1 MRSPTA
7 TGGTLGLQWLQLW
20 ACGGMRKGVD
30 EFSYPLVM
38 NAQPLVAQETIN
50 RALRL
55 LEYQRRASR
64 NYYDRNKE
72 AIKARSVAYWEQNR
86 DAINE
91 RRRQRYHLRHQAPEQ
106 NPELR

>member
-1 MRSPTA
+1 M
-7 TGGTLGLQWLQLW
+7 L
-20 ACGGMRKGVD
+20 KGAND
-30 EFSYPLVM
+30 FSSPLVM
-38 NAQPLVAQETIN
+38 NAAGVNQETID

-72 AIKARSVAYWEQNR
+72 TIKARSVAYWELNR
-86 DAINE
+86 EAINE
-91 RRRQRYHLRHQAPEQ
+91 RRRQRYHLRQGQAQVAEQ